1 MGRSISEVRNSKRA
15 EARNLFRKSPV
26 IEVFVEN
33 EDDIIFWKGIFR
45 SYQISVKIYPA
56 IKSVKRLERG
66 KSVVLKKAEQ
76 AGKFLLLCV
85 DSDYDYLFQNDTKG
99 IHSNPYIFQTY
110 TYSFENHL
118 CNPAEMEMMCIR
130 AVLVD
135 EIDFDFVHFFEHYS
149 AIIFDLC
156 TLHLYYKKVEESV
169 FSLKEFHQIIALP
182 QTFKVQDLTK
192 KILPQIEKKCLQ
204 KVVELVKLYPI
215 DRLKMN
221 DFLIEWAKLGLE
233 KKKTYQ
239 FIQGHFCFDLC
250 KKLLSVIC
258 NELKK
263 QKINDLTKTV
273 QEKNDQKIRKQQIEA
288 MKMKLNEYQQNSI
301 AVEKIL
307 LLNDKYEDSFLWKKL
322 NQDLETFKNLHHDSN
337 T

>member
-1 MGRSISEVRNSKRA
+1 MGRSITEVRNSERV
-15 EARNLFRKSPV
+15 EARNLFRKNPV

-45 SYQISVKIYPA
+45 SHRLQVKIYPA

-66 KSVVLKKAEQ
+66 KSVVLKKAAQ
-76 AGKFLLLCV
+76 TGKFLVLCV

-110 TYSFENHL
+110 TYSFENHV
-118 CNPAEMEMMCIR
+118 CNPAEMEMMCIK

-135 EIDFDFVHFFEHYS
+135 EIDFDFVYFFEQYS

-156 TLHLYYKKVEESV
+156 VLHLYYKKVEESV
-169 FSLKEFHQIIALP
+169 FSLKELHQIIALP
-182 QTFKVQDLTK
+182 QTFKVQNLPKT
-192 KILPQIEKKCLQ
+192 ILPQIEKKCLQ
-204 KVVELVKLYPI
+204 KAAELAKLYPI
-215 DRLKMN
+215 DHLKMN

-233 KKKTYQ
+233 KKKIYQ
-239 FIQGHFCFDLC
+239 FLQGHFVFDTTL
-250 KKLLSVIC
+250 KVLNQIC
-258 NELKK
+258 YDAKNI
-263 QKINDLTKTV
+263 KINDLKKSV
-273 QEKNDQKIRKQQIEA
+273 QEKNDTKIRKRQIEA
-288 MKMKLNEYQQNSI
+288 MKMKLHEYQQNSI

-307 LLNDKYEDSFLWKKL
+307 RLNDKYENSFLWKKL
-322 NQDLETFKNLHHDSN
+322 NQDLATFKNLHHDSN